1 MTSSVD
7 PNVIG
12 DSIRTLPHHL
22 LPPCKYE
29 YKGGAKYYGEI
40 VDFKRQ
46 GRGIMTYPDGD
57 LYDGFFRA
65 GVKEGQGTQKWL
77 DGSFYQGPFKE
88 GKRHGKGV
96 HQWPTGEVYE
106 GEFVDDKRSG
116 TGSYTWPTGDK
127 FQGQF
132 LDDAK
137 SGRGEFSF
145 SNGNVFKGEYKND
158 ERSGEGVMCYKNS
171 TEDRGVWRGCS
182 LVKLCNSVL
191 PASVLDIE
199 DPTPDC
205 DTCDMRE
212 VTQGFETCDRPVD
225 AKPMGNLETASQA
238 LLLAALKGD
247 NAATVYLLQH
257 TCVRPDVAD
266 FNGLTP
272 LIAASVFCKTKIVN
286 ILLDNGANVNQLTDS
301 GVSALV
307 ACHLHLYFNSQCGYN
322 LLHRREPIHNCGADE
337 KLDGPIEMFA
347 QLDLSPKVANDSDEE
362 EEEGECEKEE
372 VKEVGKDVS
381 VVEEVSRVTSSI
393 SEPTDGSDYTTV
405 VVYGKRYFVHGAD
418 VMKDLQ
424 VPKSSTLPTP
434 EQLRDTIKLL
444 LRRGADPKI
453 GHVPVPALIL
463 AILARDVE
471 AVELLLKSGADPTAR
486 LSAKYGHKS
495 PLHVAAGL
503 HGPGGPAIVKLL
515 LQGGADPNVQDSL
528 SFSRSGALQ
537 WKTVEDTDSD
547 GNKMGSTPLQVACS
561 MDQDNE
567 NSTEVIKLLL
577 EHGANTNVVCS
588 GHSPLTLAIYSG
600 NDTALEL
607 LLQKGA
613 NPSLN
618 LGSPIGSAL
627 CAAVDTT
634 CEHRRSNEQRLAII
648 NQLMTVGGDIMSLVP
663 VGKSGKHMGTAVDYA
678 MHVFY
683 QDKRIAH
690 TPFHALT
697 PAEREIY
704 IARTNLLNHM
714 SSLLREEV
722 QKREQTMR
730 LEAEMME
737 SEGKKAQKPK
747 MLFKY
752 CYECGRSTG
761 VKLSPCTRC
770 FTVSFCSQ
778 RCKLKAWT
786 SRHRKECTK
795 LENKQKDKK
804 ERGASVSVSPP
815 PPVKVVKK
823 EGATSKSE
831 TEKKAKTRSVSKDI
845 FGRPNKRD
853 RRRGKEDEQPE
864 MITHALPRIVNLQH
878 SQI

>member
-29 YKGGAKYYGEI
+29 FKGGAKYYGEI

-57 LYDGFFRA
+57 LYDGFFNA

-77 DGSFYQGPFKE
+77 DGSFYQGPFKG

-96 HQWPTGEVYE
+96 HQWPSGEVYD
-106 GEFVDDKRSG
+106 GEFVEDKRSG
-116 TGSYTWPTGDK
+116 PGSYTWPSGDK
-127 FQGQF
+127 FVGEF

-137 SGRGEFSF
+137 HGRGEFVF
-145 SNGNVFKGEYKND
+145 SNGNIFKGEYKND
-158 ERSGEGVMCYKNS
+158 SRSGEGVMTYKNS
-171 TEDRGVWRGCS
+171 TEDRGVWKGCC
-182 LVKLCNSVL
+182 LVKLSNSVL

-199 DPTPDC
+199 DPSPDC

-212 VTQGFETCDRPVD
+212 VTQGFVTCERPEN

-247 NAATVYLLQH
+247 NAATVYLLHH

-307 ACHLHLYFNSQCGYN
+307 ACHLHLYFNSQCGYRVV
-322 LLHRREPIHNCGADE
+322 HRREPLHKCGSDE

-347 QLDLSPKVANDSDEE
+347 QLQLSSKVLYEEE
-362 EEEGECEKEE
+362 EEEGDGEGEVPEEEETKVVEKE
-372 VKEVGKDVS
+372 DS
-381 VVEEVSRVTSSI
+381 VAADVSRVTSTL

-418 VMKDLQ
+418 VMKNLQ
-424 VPKSSTLPTP
+424 VPKYSTLPTS

-444 LRRGADPKI
+444 LKRGADPKI
-453 GHVPVPALIL
+453 GYVPVPALIL

-471 AVELLLKSGADPTAR
+471 AVELLLRSGADPTAR
-486 LSAKYGHKS
+486 LGAKYGHKS

-537 WKTVEDTDSD
+537 WKTVDSTDSD
-547 GNKMGSTPLQVACS
+547 GNMLGSTPLQVACA
-561 MDQDNE
+561 MDQDYG

-607 LLQKGA
+607 LLEKGA

-634 CEHRRSNEQRLAII
+634 CEHRRSNDQRLAII

-663 VGKSGKHMGTAVDYA
+663 VGKSGKHLGTAVDYA

-714 SSLLREEV
+714 SGLLREEV
-722 QKREQTMR
+722 QKREFRMR
-730 LEAEMME
+730 MEAETMDAD
-737 SEGKKAQKPK
+737 GKKNQKPK

-761 VKLSPCTRC
+761 VKLTPCTRC

-795 LENKQKDKK
+795 LENKQKEKK
-804 ERGASVSVSPP
+804 ERLPSVSPT
-815 PPVKVVKK
+815 PVKSAKK
-823 EGATSKSE
+823 EESGGKSDD
-831 TEKKAKTRSVSKDI
+831 KKTKTRSVSKDI
-845 FGRPNKRD
+845 FGRPKKRD
-853 RRRGKEDEQPE
+853 QKRGRDEAEPE